1 MSARNSWEAT
11 FARLA
16 VKTQGARVVHPLG
29 HPSLDAEAVKI
40 GRPKSPIPKAVRDQK
55 AREKVKAKRKA
66 AREAGR
72 VYKTS
77 AGEAMLIQQMK
88 LAGITDW
95 KREYRFDPVRMF
107 RLDFAWPQVKLAVE
121 VEGGSWS
128 GGRHVRGS
136 GFAKDVEKYNLLA
149 LAGWALLRYTP
160 EMVKSGI
167 AVQQITDMLV
177 KLQIGVSKGA
187 QDVQDTP

>member
-1 MSARNSWEAT
+1 MSEARKSWESL
-11 FARLA
+11 FARQRIEPA
-16 VKTQGARVVHPLG
+16 GASKVNL
-29 HPSLDAEAVKI
+29 LDKPDPI
-40 GRPKSPIPKAVRDQK
+40 DSGGRPKSPIPAPARAK
-55 AREKVKAKRKA
+55 ARNEKRKAERKAKRKA
-66 AREAGR
+66 ET

-77 AGEAMLIQQMK
+77 EGEAALILQMK

-95 KREYRFDPVRMF
+95 QREYRFDPVRMF